1 MTEDKRTLVTLS
13 RCNRY
18 HLDTVRESIL
28 ELLAPLGGIGS
39 FIKPGF
45 KVLLKP
51 NLLAAAPPEEAVT
64 THPVIIRVLAELCRE
79 AGATVLIG
87 DSPAGSCTPEHLYKS
102 TGMQEAAEASGAT
115 LVDFLEAQ
123 EFEMPG
129 WKRSGPLPLAQVLSE
144 VDLVIN
150 AAKLKTH
157 TLTGLTAAVKN
168 TYGCVVGKSKG
179 RLHREHPTPLDFSEI
194 ILDIYLLVKP
204 GLSILDAVVAM
215 EGTGP
220 RNGRPRQAG
229 LLMASTDG
237 NALDCAAAAIT
248 GFSTDQVTTLAL
260 ARRRGLAGTSL
271 SQIKTAGLTLE
282 EALLKDFDRGAVS
295 GGRIGALLA
304 HFPASWLRNFHQ
316 RRRPY
321 PGINAEKCSGCALCY
336 QHCPPQIIS
345 LRNKRAEI
353 DLHRCIRCYCCQELC
368 PQGAVEIFPR

>member
-1 MTEDKRTLVTLS
+1 MSEDKRTLVTLS

-28 ELLAPLGGIGS
+28 ELLAPWGGIGFFVKANS
-39 FIKPGF
+39 

-64 THPVIIRVLAELCRE
+64 THPVVIRVLAELCRE
-79 AGATVLIG
+79 AGAKVLIG
-87 DSPAGSCTPEHLYKS
+87 DSPAGSCTWEQLYKS
-102 TGMQEAAEASGAT
+102 TGMQEAAAAGGASLVEFIEAN
-115 LVDFLEAQ
+115 EI
-123 EFEMPG
+123 EMPG
-129 WKRSGPLPLAQVLSE
+129 WKRGGPLPLAQVLSE

-150 AAKLKTH
+150 VAKLKTH

-179 RLHREHPTPLDFSEI
+179 RLHREHPTPLDFAKI
-194 ILDIYLLVKP
+194 ILDIHLLVKP

-220 RNGRPRQAG
+220 RNGRPRQVG
-229 LLMASTDG
+229 LLIASTEG
-237 NALDCAAAAIT
+237 TALDCAAAAIT
-248 GFSTDQVTTLAL
+248 GFSTEQVTTLAL
-260 ARRRGLAGTSL
+260 ARRRGLPGTSL
-271 SQIKTAGLTLE
+271 SQIKTAGLSFE
-282 EALLKDFDRGAVS
+282 EAVLKDFDRGAVS

-304 HFPASWLRNFHQ
+304 HFPGSWLRNFQQ

-321 PGINAEKCSGCALCY
+321 PGVNPEKCSGCALCY
-336 QHCPPQIIS
+336 QHCPLQIIS
-345 LRNKRAEI
+345 LRDKRAEI

-368 PQGAVEIFPR
+368 PYGAVEIFPR

>member
-1 MTEDKRTLVTLS
+1 MSENKRTLVTFS
-13 RCNRY
+13 RCTRY
-18 HLDTVRESIL
+18 HPDTLRESIT
-28 ELLAPLGGIGS
+28 ELLEPLGGLG
-39 FIKPGF
+39 FFVKPDM

-64 THPVIIRVLAELCRE
+64 THPVLIRVLAEMCRE
-79 AGATVLIG
+79 AGARVLIG
-87 DSPAGSCTPEHLYKS
+87 DSPAGSCTWEQLYKS
-102 TGMQEAAEASGAT
+102 TGMREAAAAAGASLVEFKEAST
-115 LVDFLEAQ
+115 VRI
-123 EFEMPG
+123 PG
-129 WKRSGPLPLAQVLSE
+129 WKRNSLLPLAQVLTE

-179 RLHREHPTPLDFSEI
+179 RLHLEHPTPLDFAAI
-194 ILDIYLLVKP
+194 ILDIYLAVKP

-220 RNGRPRQAG
+220 RNGRPRPAG

-248 GFSTDQVTTLAL
+248 GFSPEQVTTLAL
-260 ARRRGLAGTSL
+260 ARQRGLPGTSL
-271 SQIKTAGLTLE
+271 SQIKTAGLTLK
-282 EALLKDFDRGAVS
+282 EAVIENFDRGAVS
-295 GGRIGALLA
+295 GGRIGALMA
-304 HFPASWLRNFHQ
+304 RFPGSWLHNYRQ

-321 PGINAEKCSGCALCY
+321 PGINPEKCTGCAICY

-353 DLHRCIRCYCCQELC
+353 DLPRCIRCYCCQELC
-368 PQGAVEIFPR
+368 PHGAVELFPR